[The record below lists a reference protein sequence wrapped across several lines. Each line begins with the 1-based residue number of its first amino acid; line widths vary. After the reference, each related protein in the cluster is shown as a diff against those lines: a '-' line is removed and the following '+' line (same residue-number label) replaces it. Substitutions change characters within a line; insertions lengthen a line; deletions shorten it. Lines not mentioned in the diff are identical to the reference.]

1 MALILT
7 DAHPDT
13 FQSVMTQ
20 IHVLHNHYAQFIDT
34 WILVFTRVLA
44 FVVASPIL
52 GRQDIPFNI
61 KLSFGFMLSLV
72 FMNSL
77 DTIPVHNNTEHWAVV
92 HSENVIL
99 YTIQMFVNAVIG
111 LVIGFIASMIMQ
123 TVNASGSLVTNQ
135 VGLSSAMTF
144 DPSTKQQVTLIE
156 KLFGFIALMLFFNLG
171 GIYWLIT
178 ALVRSFELF
187 PLDLIQPNLT
197 REISF
202 DYLVRLSGNT
212 LEIGTLLSA
221 PIMMI
226 TIVVDLILGI
236 VNRTA
241 QQIQVFQLSFAL
253 KPCIGVGML
262 LITFPFFIHAVETY
276 LNDFSRIY

>member
-1 MALILT
+1 MAPFLT
-7 DAHPDT
+7 AAHSDT
-13 FQSVMTQ
+13 FQSLMTQ
-20 IHVLHNHYAQFIDT
+20 IYVLHNHYAQFIDT
-34 WILVFTRVLA
+34 WFLVFSRTMA

-52 GRQDIPFNI
+52 GRQDIPFPI

-72 FMNSL
+72 FMTSL
-77 DTIPVHNNTEHWAVV
+77 NTIPATHDHEHWAVV
-92 HSENVIL
+92 HSENIML
-99 YTIQMFVNAVIG
+99 YVVQMFVNAVIG
-111 LVIGFIASMIMQ
+111 VVIGFIASMIMQ
-123 TVNASGSLVTNQ
+123 TVNSSGSLVTNQ

-171 GIYWLIT
+171 GIYWLLT
-178 ALVRSFELF
+178 ALIRSFELF
-187 PLDLIQPNLT
+187 PLDLMQPNIT
-197 REISF
+197 QEISF

-212 LEIGTLLSA
+212 LEIATLLSA

-226 TIVVDLILGI
+226 TIVVDLVLGI

-276 LNDFSRIY
+276 LNDFSRIF